1 MKEFNVISVS
11 IEKVAARRNRYV
23 HDPMT
28 FNPETDEVQ
37 RMEASADR
45 QIKYGFMSGELQDL
59 AKLAADIENISDAF
73 DVLYLRAVA
82 ELPPWPRTQFSQSTG
97 IVVHRTG

>member
-1 MKEFNVISVS
+1 MS